1 MYKVGVVGL
10 GNTAAM
16 LDAGDLDT
24 VAVNELGF
32 AGIEISCMGWR
43 IALPDTSRARRVFAN
58 G

>member
-32 AGIEISCMGWR
+32 AGIESFYMGRW
-43 IALPDTSRARRVFAN
+43 IALPNTNRARRIFAH